1 MIESLWWQFD
11 NVRTFLLAGGPVLW
25 VIIAVAAL
33 IGFLVTE
40 RYWFL
45 LGVFPAQ
52 EKHLTSLWQ
61 QTRGR
66 NRKMAHHQRTA
77 LMSQAQLQLRH
88 SLPLLKVLV
97 AICPLLGLLGTV
109 TGMIEV
115 FDVVT
120 ALGTG
125 NARAMA
131 SGISRA
137 TIPTMAGMVVALPGL
152 YFCLELEQRVKR
164 SVEQLSDRLK
174 MA

>member
-1 MIESLWWQFD
+1 MIEYLWWQFD
-11 NVRTFLLAGGPVLW
+11 SVRTFLVAGGPVLW
-25 VIIAVAAL
+25 VIIAVAAF

-40 RYWFL
+40 RYWFV

-52 EKHLTSLWQ
+52 AKHLISHWRQ
-61 QTRGR
+61 AREP
-66 NRKMAHHQRTA
+66 NRKLARHQRTA
-77 LMSQAQLQLRH
+77 LLSRAQLQLRQ
-88 SLPLLKVLV
+88 SLPLLKVMV

-164 SVEQLSDRLK
+164 SIEQLSDRLK
-174 MA
+174 MS

>member
-11 NVRTFLLAGGPVLW
+11 NVRTFLVAGGPVLW
-25 VIIAVAAL
+25 VIIAVAAF

-40 RYWFL
+40 RYWFV

-52 EKHLTSLWQ
+52 AKHLTSHWRQ
-61 QTRGR
+61 AHGP
-66 NRKMAHHQRTA
+66 NRKLASHQRTA
-77 LMSQAQLQLRH
+77 LLSQAQLQLRQ
-88 SLPLLKVLV
+88 SLPLLKVMV

-164 SVEQLSDRLK
+164 SIEQLSDRLK
-174 MA
+174 MS

>member
-1 MIESLWWQFD
+1 MIESLRWQLD
-11 NVRTFLLAGGPVLW
+11 NVTTFLYAGGPVLW
-25 VIIAVAAL
+25 AIIVVAAF
-33 IGFLVTE
+33 IGFLITE
-40 RYWFL
+40 RYWFV

-52 EKHLTSLWQ
+52 AKHLTSHWQ
-61 QTRGR
+61 QERAH
-66 NRKMAHHQRTA
+66 NRKLARYQRTA
-77 LMSQAQLQLRH
+77 LLSQAQLQLRQ
-88 SLPLLKVLV
+88 SLPLLKVMV

-120 ALGTG
+120 TLGTG

-152 YFCLELEQRVKR
+152 YFCLALEQRVNR
-164 SVEQLSDRLK
+164 SVKQLSDRLK
-174 MA
+174 MS

>member
-11 NVRTFLLAGGPVLW
+11 NVRTFLVAGGPVLW
-25 VIIAVAAL
+25 VIITVAAF

-40 RYWFL
+40 RYWFV

-52 EKHLTSLWQ
+52 AQRLTDHWRQVRKHDHKLA
-61 QTRGR
+61 RY
-66 NRKMAHHQRTA
+66 QRTA
-77 LMSQAQLQLRH
+77 LLSQARLQLRQ
-88 SLPLLKVLV
+88 SLPLLKVMV

-120 ALGTG
+120 ALGTS

-152 YFCLELEQRVKR
+152 YFCLELEQRIKR
-164 SVEQLSDRLK
+164 SIEQFSDRLK
-174 MA
+174 LG

>member
-1 MIESLWWQFD
+1 MIESLWWQLD
-11 NVRTFLLAGGPVLW
+11 NVRTFLVAGGPVLW
-25 VIIAVAAL
+25 VIIAVAAF

-40 RYWFL
+40 RYWFV

-52 EKHLTSLWQ
+52 AKNLTSHW
-61 QTRGR
+61 RHAR
-66 NRKMAHHQRTA
+66 APNRKLARHQRTA
-77 LMSQAQLQLRH
+77 LLSLAQLQLRQ
-88 SLPLLKVLV
+88 SLPLLKAMV

-152 YFCLELEQRVKR
+152 YFCLELEQRARR
-164 SVEQLSDRLK
+164 SVEQLSDQLK
-174 MA
+174 MP

>member
-1 MIESLWWQFD
+1 MIESLWWQLD
-11 NVRTFLLAGGPVLW
+11 NVRSFLVAGGPVLW
-25 VIIAVAAL
+25 AIITVAAC
-33 IGFLVTE
+33 IGFLITE

-45 LGVFPAQ
+45 LGVFPSLSN
-52 EKHLTSLWQ
+52 HLTNQWQ
-61 QTRGR
+61 QA
-66 NRKMAHHQRTA
+66 RKPDRQLSRHQRTA
-77 LMSQAQLQLRH
+77 LLSQAQLQLRQ
-88 SLPLLKVLV
+88 SLALLKVLV

-120 ALGTG
+120 MLGTG
-125 NARAMA
+125 NPRAMA

-164 SVEQLSDRLK
+164 SIEQLSDRLK
-174 MA
+174 MS